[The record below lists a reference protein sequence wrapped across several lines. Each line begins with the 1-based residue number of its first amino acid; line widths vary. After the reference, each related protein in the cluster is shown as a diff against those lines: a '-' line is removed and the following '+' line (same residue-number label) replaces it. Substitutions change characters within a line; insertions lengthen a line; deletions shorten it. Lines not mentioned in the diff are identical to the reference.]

1 MMAAHDPR
9 CRVGAFFFFLLA
21 LGIPCWVIGCGGGE
35 SSQMAPVDAAQ
46 TKKAQQYL
54 SNYREQMIAENKAK
68 AKAKAVG
75 KQSP

>member
-1 MMAAHDPR
+1 MAAHDR
-9 CRVGAFFFFLLA
+9 TCRMGALLLFPLA
-21 LGIPCWVIGCGGGE
+21 LGIPWLVIGCGGGE
-35 SSQMAPVDAAQ
+35 GSQQVPVDAAQ

-68 AKAKAVG
+68 AKAKAPG